1 MKTFSQLIEEMDWEP
16 THQKSMSELIFD
28 TPDIGQ
34 TKSVADNMWMPMSSG
49 LFKRVMPDMVKATVF
64 HVTGLEEQIDQL
76 IKIQNSNKS
85 ISTFANMNA
94 NRIRAGVEGGSGLV
108 VEIEG
113 GLRVPEPL
121 RPTKPFRPLRPPKP
135 FRNIFH
141 SRPLYCVFQLWGWEM
156 FNL

>member
-1 MKTFSQLIEEMDWEP
+1 MKTFSKLYEEMDWEP

-76 IKIQNSNKS
+76 IKIQNSNNIVELES
-85 ISTFANMNA
+85 INSNSDTELTTENCDFNNTESERLTSFLNNCSDTFTSTDELSINN
-94 NRIRAGVEGGSGLV
+94 
-108 VEIEG
+108 
-113 GLRVPEPL
+113 
-121 RPTKPFRPLRPPKP
+121 
-135 FRNIFH
+135 
-141 SRPLYCVFQLWGWEM
+141 
-156 FNL
+156 